1 MADAFLTPGQTSLA
15 AGSWSDGVGYDSGT
29 PTLYVQS
36 GSQTITGGLAPAS
49 GSYAALYNFDVLPGF
64 SGNIGGQAGSF
75 SIETANAAFS
85 QTAQLPRVR
94 WFAGGGSL
102 YYSPQGADAG
112 ITNECHYLQINT
124 GGSANITG
132 TGVVR
137 RLELEAGRLF
147 VANTIGGVTAYRWV
161 FSGGSSTIDGV
172 TGSTKL
178 FSLTVTGGVHTIKK
192 GFQGG
197 TITANGVKEGLIV
210 AGGSVTLDAFGET
223 VSNIQMVGGTLR
235 VLNCG
240 DITCITGSS
249 GTLDFSQ
256 LQRPVTVTLL
266 EDMPSLTVI
275 PSPLLTIT
283 ARNPVGTGAEGLT

>member
-1 MADAFLTPGQTSLA
+1 MADSFLTAGATSLA
-15 AGSWSDGVGYDSGT
+15 AANWSDATGFADNA
-29 PTLYVQS
+29 TLFVQS
-36 GSQTITGGLAPAS
+36 GSQTITAGLAPS
-49 GSYAALYNFDVLPGF
+49 LTNGIQNFDVLPGF
-64 SGNIGGQAGSF
+64 SGLIGGASGSLAV
-75 SIETANAAFS
+75 ETRSSLLN
-85 QTAQLPRVR
+85 QELQIPRVR

-102 YYSPQGADAG
+102 YYSPQGAGAASNVCD
-112 ITNECHYLQINT
+112 YLQINT

-132 TGVVR
+132 TGTVR

-147 VANTIGGVTAYRWV
+147 VAEPIGGITAYRWV

-197 TITANGVKEGLIV
+197 TVTANGVKEGLIV

-223 VSNIQMVGGTLR
+223 VSNIQMCGGTLR
-235 VLNCG
+235 VLNSG
-240 DITCITGSS
+240 AIACITGSS

-256 LQRPVTVTLL
+256 LQRPVTLTLL
-266 EDMPSLTVI
+266 EDMPGLTVI